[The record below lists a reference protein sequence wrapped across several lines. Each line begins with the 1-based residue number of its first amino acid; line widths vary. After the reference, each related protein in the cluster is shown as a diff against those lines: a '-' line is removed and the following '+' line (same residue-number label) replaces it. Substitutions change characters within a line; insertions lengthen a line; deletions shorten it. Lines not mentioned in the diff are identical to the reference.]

1 MKLTISAR
9 NLQEGVNYIPFK
21 QEIKKETSYI
31 NINHFP
37 LKQIEKEVKNLS
49 LNQKKKI
56 MKISKKFILT
66 ASSILALTLP
76 TIVSATAQIDIPT
89 NAIPQATFPKEIIEL
104 VKWILV
110 TTVGI
115 GVSQALIMIVLSAM
129 VRMIPND
136 KAKTF
141 VQKWNDAI
149 LRGFLQVII
158 GAPIIFFIWYLA
170 NKILG
175 NSEWFISPF

>member
-1 MKLTISAR
+1 MKLTISAK
-9 NLQEGVNYIPFK
+9 NLQEGVNYISFK
-21 QEIKKETSYI
+21 TAEENVKIS
-31 NINHFP
+31 FP
-37 LKQIEKEVKNLS
+37 LKDIEKEVMNLS
-49 LNQKKKI
+49 IKQKKKI
-56 MKISKKFILT
+56 IKISKQFILT

-76 TIVSATAQIDIPT
+76 TIVSATTQIDIPT
-89 NAIPQATFPKEIIEL
+89 NTAHQAVFPKEIIDL

-115 GVSQALIMIVLSAM
+115 GVAQALIMIVLSAM
-129 VRMIPND
+129 VRMIPSE
-136 KAKTF
+136 KMKQFT
-141 VQKWNDAI
+141 QRWNDAI

-175 NSEWFISPF
+175 NSEWFVSPF